1 VTLRPGWKRVAWWL
15 AGGGALVGA
24 SAVRVVSEGRAELAR
39 SETAWES
46 GDVAGATVHARAAA
60 RAYVPFASH
69 VDLAYARLRTIAR
82 AGEGRGDVES
92 ALFAW
97 RAIRAAANGSRSFL
111 TAHARQ
117 RDAADTAISRL
128 SARSRAVPT
137 TPAGGDDDGTKMASR
152 AESTRP
158 SWGALLLVG
167 AALWVGAGFRIAS
180 PRSAERKFELREL
193 RVPIV
198 LASAG
203 LVISWIALLL
213 A

>member
-1 VTLRPGWKRVAWWL
+1 MPRLGWKRIAWWL
-15 AGGGALVGA
+15 AGGVALVCA
-24 SAVRVVSEGRAELAR
+24 SAIRVLSEGRAELAR

-60 RAYVPFASH
+60 RAYLPFASH
-69 VDLAYARLRTIAR
+69 VDVAYGRLRTIAH
-82 AGEGRGDVES
+82 ASEGRGDVES

-111 TAHARQ
+111 TDHARQ
-117 RDAADTAISRL
+117 RDAADAAISRL
-128 SARSRAVPT
+128 SSRARAIPMA
-137 TPAGGDDDGTKMASR
+137 PAGGGDDGTKLAPPP
-152 AESTRP
+152 ESPRP

-180 PRSAERKFELREL
+180 GQWNAHRKFELREL
-193 RVPIV
+193 RVPIA

-203 LVISWIALLL
+203 LVISWIALFL